1 MKPIVA
7 TVIALAL
14 SACGEAEPTYEEMTP
29 EQRMEKIS
37 ALMAET
43 GWTIADIG
51 RVAKE
56 CVDEGAEDMEQ
67 CAAEKGD
74 PISQW
79 IVSER

>member
-1 MKPIVA
+1 MKPILA
-7 TVIALAL
+7 AVIVLAL
-14 SACGEAEPTYEEMTP
+14 SACGEAELTYEQMTP
-29 EQRMEKIS
+29 EQRMEKIT

-43 GWTIADIG
+43 GWTVVDIG

-56 CVDEGAEDMEQ
+56 CVDANAEDMEQ
-67 CAAEKGD
+67 CAADKGD